1 MTHCRP
7 AVEPPRKCIIGFARY
22 FTGQS
27 KGGEGRVLL
36 PKGWPRPEILSV
48 KTDNRPSEPDL
59 VNSGV
64 GIGDVLQG

>member
-1 MTHCRP
+1 M
-7 AVEPPRKCIIGFARY
+7 
-22 FTGQS
+22 
-27 KGGEGRVLL
+27 LL

-48 KTDNRPSEPDL
+48 KADNRPSEPDL